1 MDRTAVF
8 VDAGYLFAAGS
19 NLVVHERLA
28 RGELHL
34 DHAGILRLLEQIVQ
48 EVSGLPLL
56 RVYWYDGTSGVP
68 TPQQLALA
76 YQPGVKLR
84 LGFVNQHGQQRGVDS
99 LIITDLIHLSRNRA
113 MADAVLLTGDE
124 DLRVGVQQAQELG
137 VRVHLVGIAPVRENQ
152 SSLLRQEADTL
163 LELSREQ
170 VQAFLKP
177 VSESSRPGP
186 AAPPAASPA
195 GPGNGAKPAPSGG
208 SPATANGGGSPAAAN
223 GGGSPAAPAGPAA
236 SSPTAPP
243 TPPANGGASAAAA
256 PALPPAPPPQVDLL
270 GVAQRIAEGLTFEE
284 IEAVLQ
290 ESSGGSVPSSLDRRL
305 LIEGSRACGKA
316 LTPELKRLVRTTF
329 LAACRNKATK

>member
-19 NLVVHERLA
+19 TLLVNEKLV

-34 DHAGILRLLEQIVQ
+34 DHTTILKLLEQVARDA
-48 EVSGLPLL
+48 SGLPLL
-56 RVYWYDGTSGVP
+56 RVYWYDGTAGVP

-99 LIITDLIHLSRNRA
+99 LIITDMIHLARNGA
-113 MADAVLLTGDE
+113 MADAVLFTGDE
-124 DLRVGVQQAQELG
+124 DIRVGVQQAQELG

-163 LELSREQ
+163 LELSLEE
-170 VQAFLKP
+170 VQTFLKP
-177 VSESSRPGP
+177 LTDGPRIVPPPVDVSAS
-186 AAPPAASPA
+186 PPA
-195 GPGNGAKPAPSGG
+195 
-208 SPATANGGGSPAAAN
+208 
-223 GGGSPAAPAGPAA
+223 
-236 SSPTAPP
+236 
-243 TPPANGGASAAAA
+243 
-256 PALPPAPPPQVDLL
+256 DLV
-270 GVAQRIAEGLTFEE
+270 GVAQRIAEGLTVEE

-290 ESSGGSVPSSLDRRL
+290 ESVSGSVPSSLDRRL
-305 LIEGSRACGKA
+305 LLEGSRANGSP
-316 LTPELKRLVRTTF
+316 LTPELKRLIRATF